1 MSKLYDNAAGAASA
15 ARLLLYAL
23 LTEATRSG
31 GSAGLAG
38 LALCLL
44 VVLANLTNKLAER
57 LVDVDP
63 LLGRGL
69 DELAAKV
76 LRKITALCG

>member
-1 MSKLYDNAAGAASA
+1 MSTLYDNAAGAASA

-44 VVLANLTNKLAER
+44 VVLANRADKVGER
-57 LVDVDP
+57 FVDVDA
-63 LLGRGL
+63 LLRRRL

-76 LRKITALCG
+76 LRKITALW